1 MNNIDRLQE
10 YKCLYNHEIEY
21 SYQKNNRMVVYLT
34 LLTLLGTG
42 DIYLFKGLF
51 PISVVWWWFGY
62 LTLVIITSACFFYS
76 IKAFYDAFIEHSYSY
91 VDMSAID
98 KSCTQ
103 FRKQLEEQNVSSEE
117 IDKAIDQTLYSMLLE
132 MYLNCALQNQI
143 VNIAKQQSHKKFIET
158 YIKSII
164 FLMISFIYNVVFN
177 GLIGGI

>member
-1 MNNIDRLQE
+1 MDRLQE

-42 DIYLFKGLF
+42 EIYLFKGLF

-62 LTLVIITSACFFYS
+62 LTLVIITSICFIAS
-76 IKAFYDAFIEHSYSY
+76 IKAFYKAFNEYSYSY

-103 FRKQLEEQNVSSEE
+103 FRKQLEQQNISSEQ
-117 IDKAIDQTLYSMLLE
+117 IDDAIEKALYSMLSE
-132 MYLNCALQNQI
+132 MYLNCTLQNQAM
-143 VNIAKQQSHKKFIET
+143 NIIKQQNHEKFIET
-158 YIKSII
+158 YVKSII
-164 FLMISFIYNVVFN
+164 FLMISFLYNVIIN